1 MQTNKITVYTTLDGR
16 KYYGVES
23 KGEAQD
29 HDNELSRDLK
39 LAKFDSNVG
48 VLLLD
53 DYPVFSGKY
62 GDVEAYWENVN
73 ESDFV
78 GEMWNLFIKE
88 LDEIAICPRDLEDFT
103 ELSNMLSDV
112 VDLLGGMENIQ
123 KILDIVKK
131 HHKTK

>member
-1 MQTNKITVYTTLDGR
+1 MQTNKITVYTALDGK

-29 HDNELSRDLK
+29 HDDELSRDLK

-62 GDVEAYWENVN
+62 GDVEAYWEEIN
-73 ESDFV
+73 ETDLIGDKWNTFI
-78 GEMWNLFIKE
+78 GELE
-88 LDEIAICPRDLEDFT
+88 EIAICPGDLEDFT

-112 VDLLGGMENIQ
+112 VYLLGGMENIQ

-131 HHKTK
+131 HHKSK